1 MPDVDLNVDVG
12 EGGACDAE
20 VLAFV
25 TSANIACG
33 YHAGDPAMMRETVQA
48 ARDAG
53 VAVGAHPGFAD
64 REHFG
69 RRVLQVTPREVY
81 DLVVYQVGALA
92 AFAAA
97 AGMALQH
104 VKPHGALYNMVAA
117 DPVLADAVARAVHDV
132 DRGLVVFGLAGS
144 HALLAAERIG
154 LRALSEAFTDR
165 NYMADGTLVPRNRPD
180 ALLTDFRAPAE
191 RAVRMVRERRV
202 HSVDGADIPIVAESL
217 CIHGDGP
224 YAVELARE
232 LRESLERGGISVKAP
247 GRAT

>member
-1 MPDVDLNVDVG
+1 MSGVDLNVDVG
-12 EGGACDAE
+12 EGGACDAD
-20 VLAFV
+20 VLPFV

-33 YHAGDPAMMRETVQA
+33 YHAGDPAIMRETVRA

-69 RRVLQVTPREVY
+69 RRALQVTPQEVY

-92 AFAAA
+92 AFTAA
-97 AGMALQH
+97 AGIRLEH

-117 DPVLADAVARAVHDV
+117 ERVLADAVARAVHDV
-132 DRGLVVFGLAGS
+132 DRSLALFGLAGS
-144 HALLAAERIG
+144 HALAAAGEIG
-154 LRALSEAFTDR
+154 LRAVSEAFTDR
-165 NYMADGTLVPRNRPD
+165 NYMEDGTLVPRNRPD

-202 HSVDGADIPIVAESL
+202 RSVDGTDIPIVAESL

-224 YAVELARE
+224 FAVELARE
-232 LRESLERGGISVKAP
+232 LRESLEREGISVKAP
-247 GRAT
+247 GRAR